1 MWGRWRL
8 PVRSRGRRSR
18 ATPARGA
25 RERPRPDRVARPE
38 GPPGRS
44 PWAPPPA
51 GVPGGAGEPVAQS
64 GIDRQDALEVARWLR
79 SPSHGDKVEEPD
91 QEPRSAL
98 APLAPDVAEATEPG
112 HEAIVADP
120 EGSPLGPRRMPVAS
134 TTRTPGWPSAKR
146 AYHSSTSRVTKPS
159 AVWCQGTVAE
169 PSSARLPPSPRGT
182 GGARTSAFAAPGL
195 ASASARGAGRGAH
208 GRWRRGR
215 RGRRKAHDPR
225 ILRPGWR
232 PGAGSRAPRRAARG
246 WPKAAAAPRTTVGQ
260 AADRVTGSRDP
271 SIVQGPAMVR

>member
-112 HEAIVADP
+112 PEAIVADP
-120 EGSPLGPRRMPVAS
+120 ERGPLGASRMPVAS
-134 TTRTPGWPSAKR
+134 TTRTPAGPWRSGRTARAPRGSRSRPRSGARAPWP
-146 AYHSSTSRVTKPS
+146 
-159 AVWCQGTVAE
+159 E
-169 PSSARLPPSPRGT
+169 PSSARLAPSPRGT